1 MDRDRPIELLNQVED
16 ALAVELNGLT
26 AQLPGL
32 ALQGCNQLAVIEGVG
47 QGITGGDGA
56 AVNAKA
62 EIEFKPLTLKLL
74 KGEHPHVAPEL
85 QPPHM
90 EAIALNDH
98 G

>member
-1 MDRDRPIELLNQVED
+1 MDRDRPIELLNQVKN

-32 ALQGCNQLAVIEGVG
+32 ALQGCNQLAVIQCVG
-47 QGITGGDGA
+47 QSIAAGYGA
-56 AVNAKA
+56 AIQAKA

-74 KGEHPHVAPEL
+74 KGEHPHVAPKLE
-85 QPPHM
+85 PPHM
-90 EAIALNDH
+90 EAIALNGH

>member
-1 MDRDRPIELLNQVED
+1 
-16 ALAVELNGLT
+16 LT

-32 ALQGCNQLAVIEGVG
+32 ALQGCNQLAVIQGVS
-47 QGITGGDGA
+47 QGITAGDGA
-56 AVNAKA
+56 AVNAEA

-85 QPPHM
+85 QPPDLKT
-90 EAIALNDH
+90 IALNGH